1 MEDQYSAKVN
11 EFRTNTFLKDNMMEK
26 YSWVIRMND

>member
-1 MEDQYSAKVN
+1 MEDQYSAEVS
-11 EFRTNTFLKDNMMEK
+11 EFGTNTFLKDNMMEK